1 MSPCYVVTTLYKMQF
16 ASIQTK
22 VCSNLLIWFVL
33 LAKVRLLNKVTSL
46 SSKTYQISAKSTF
59 LILFGSIRDNGYGWH
74 IDISLLYWMF
84 LCLDPRPNK
93 TFMMIHHLLKQPPQ
107 STKHFLRCLRTVH
120 FRPSW
125 SLQVRPA
132 VAERRMDNMMTSSNS
147 HPAPLLGSSMGRWS
161 AMSCTITESSL
172 LSFFTLA
179 TSSALKSGLAALV
192 QRTIWNEFYILF
204 I

>member
-1 MSPCYVVTTLYKMQF
+1 M
-16 ASIQTK
+16 
-22 VCSNLLIWFVL
+22 
-33 LAKVRLLNKVTSL
+33 
-46 SSKTYQISAKSTF
+46 TY
-59 LILFGSIRDNGYGWH
+59 RH
-74 IDISLLYWMF
+74 RPPLLYWMF
-84 LCLDPRPNK
+84 LCLDPGPNK

-132 VAERRMDNMMTSSNS
+132 VAERIMEDIMMTSSSSCS

-192 QRTIWNEFYILF
+192 QRTI
-204 I
+204 